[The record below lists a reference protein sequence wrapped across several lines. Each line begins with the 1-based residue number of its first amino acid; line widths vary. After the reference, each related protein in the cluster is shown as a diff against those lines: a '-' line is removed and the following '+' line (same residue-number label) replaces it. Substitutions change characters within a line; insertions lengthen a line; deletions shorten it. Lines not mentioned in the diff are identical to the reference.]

1 MVKWKGYPDSENT
14 QIAASELR
22 KTSKLLVEAYE
33 RGDSATDQAAAA
45 RAARTA
51 RREAFKEP
59 EEVANDI
66 ALLQGEE
73 KEAAAAEIDARV
85 RRYSQ
90 AMATAM
96 LESFDVRLPM
106 PEVLGHLRTVFDFRR
121 MPLSDHNALECWSND
136 SIRWLVENKLP
147 ELDVEVVQN
156 EALKVR
162 MWLADC
168 QRKFMVQVP
177 VYDENGDRVKGRTK
191 EELALCGDNSIFNVL
206 FTQYDTLFPSG
217 IKSYLY
223 SADYNIAYLVTQC
236 ATERIGRNM
245 TLTKPPE
252 RSSLGDD
259 AFKEL
264 VWISYN
270 CPPIHEV
277 DFSEYVRVWEEEKH
291 QLALFQI
298 GGEQRVLE
306 RKKSEHKH
314 TILSSRQD

>member
-1 MVKWKGYPDSENT
+1 M
-14 QIAASELR
+14 
-22 KTSKLLVEAYE
+22 LVAAYE

-45 RAARTA
+45 RATRTA

-259 AFKEL
+259 TFKEL
-264 VWISYN
+264 VWMSYN

-277 DFSEYVRVWEEEKH
+277 DFSEYVHVWEEEKH
-291 QLALFQI
+291 QLDLFKT

-314 TILSSRQD
+314 TILSNRQE